1 MTDNDELAKKIKD
14 TRKVSDR
21 GDLVIYNLTSGIDFS
36 NPDRVA
42 RSLADVFFREDAVNW
57 FKQDG
62 DHISFNPEYKVRIL
76 LSEEHG
82 KTLEKAVD
90 DFLLDLKKD
99 ELDQVFSRYI
109 GDVSEKDQKL
119 QAAMA
124 RHSFGSALNKRF
136 NRKVEQ
142 IEVEDDLF
150 TDLLEAI
157 EIRSPTNQDLIDWKN
172 LPI

>member
-1 MTDNDELAKKIKD
+1 MSDDDEIAKKIRE

-36 NPDRVA
+36 NPAKVA
-42 RSLADVFFREDAVNW
+42 RSLADVFFREDSVNW
-57 FKQDG
+57 FKLDG
-62 DHISFNPEYKVRIL
+62 DHLSFNPEYKVRIL
-76 LSEEHG
+76 LSDEHG
-82 KTLEKAVD
+82 KTLENAVD

-99 ELDQVFSRYI
+99 ELDHVFSGYI
-109 GDVSEKDQKL
+109 KDVSEKAQKL

-124 RHSFGSALNKRF
+124 RHSFGSILNKRF
-136 NRKVEQ
+136 NRKVED

-157 EIRSPTNQDLIDWKN
+157 EIRSPTNQDLIDWKK